1 MRSRLAGVTFAL
13 LTALQLAPIA
23 PSRAQSGSPATDGS
37 AAPTGAKAAAAPNDA
52 PAPAAKASAHD
63 PAGRKLI
70 DRVQRY
76 YRKAKD
82 FTATFDQL
90 YTYVAFGRTQE
101 ATGIVHVKRPGLLRW
116 ETNKPE
122 KTIIVLDGK
131 DYWQFT
137 PEDKQVTVK
146 RGFSSNQLSSAF
158 TFLWG
163 KGDLNKDFSAKAV
176 ERPADVPGLPEGEA
190 VELLPREPQ
199 PSVHKLLFVVGKD
212 GQVLASLVTDGQDNL
227 NRLVFKGVKLNGHLK
242 DDLFKFVPPE
252 GANVS
257 DLK

>member
-1 MRSRLAGVTFAL
+1 MRSRVASLSLAPLAAL
-13 LTALQLAPIA
+13 LVAAVAPA
-23 PSRAQSGSPATDGS
+23 RAQSGSPAPPNTDE
-37 AAPTGAKAAAAPNDA
+37 AARANTPVRPAPDAAAA
-52 PAPAAKASAHD
+52 H
-63 PAGRKLI
+63 GHKLV

-82 FTATFDQL
+82 FSASFDQL

-101 ATGIVHVKRPGLLRW
+101 ATGKVEVKRPGLLRW

-122 KTIIVLDGK
+122 HTIIVLDGK
-131 DYWQFT
+131 DYWQYS

-146 RGFSSNQLSSAF
+146 RDFSSNQLSSAF

-163 KGDLNKDFSAKAV
+163 KGDLNKEFSARAV
-176 ERPADVPGLPEGEA
+176 PRPADVPDLPDGDA
-190 VELLPREPQ
+190 VELSPREPQ
-199 PSVHKLLFVVGKD
+199 PSVHKLLFIVGKD

>member
-1 MRSRLAGVTFAL
+1 MKSRLVPTAFAL
-13 LTALQLAPIA
+13 LSLWLVAPIA
-23 PSRAQSGSPATDGS
+23 PARAQSGSPAPPNTDEAAKGNTPLRPAADAS
-37 AAPTGAKAAAAPNDA
+37 AAQG
-52 PAPAAKASAHD
+52 H
-63 PAGRKLI
+63 KLI

-82 FTATFDQL
+82 FTAAFDQL

-101 ATGIVHVKRPGLLRW
+101 ATGLVVVKRPGLLRW
-116 ETNKPE
+116 ETDKPE
-122 KTIIVLDGK
+122 RTIIVLDGK
-131 DYWQFT
+131 DYWQYT

-146 RGFSSNQLSSAF
+146 RGFESNQLSSAF

-163 KGDLNKDFSAKAV
+163 KGDLNKDFSARAIP
-176 ERPADVPGLPEGEA
+176 RPADVPGLPEGDA

-199 PSVHKLLFVVGKD
+199 PSVHKLVFIVGKD

-242 DDLFKFVPPE
+242 DELFKFVPPE